1 MDLTAFKFN
10 LELDMELIRQLIVF
24 ERFDAIWSN
33 LEKRSMNQLS
43 VLRSKA
49 TTLSL
54 GAVLRLEGFDWSE
67 ARIESFLMNYN
78 FRKEDSAD
86 VRIFGGYVHAESYFL
101 ENSLNFELNEPSL
114 KDLQK
119 NLLQFSPKDDWHC
132 GDYKRI
138 NNNLEIVLPDGSKEL
153 VFRATEPGIHTI
165 EAMKQLFDWY
175 YADQNTIGILKI
187 AIFIYEFLCI
197 RPFQD
202 GNGRL
207 SYLMVKILMMQN
219 NYSWFSYLSFEKE
232 IEQNRQ
238 EYFTILKDTQKHRPA
253 ENIIGWLKFFM
264 SCMINLQDNLKGNI
278 LTKTITTNLSVK
290 EKKVCTIIKDNPGI
304 CSSEISK
311 ISGIPLPSIKKMLKK
326 LVMQKFISK
335 EGIGKATNYC

>member
-1 MDLTAFKFN
+1 
-10 LELDMELIRQLIVF
+10 MELIRQLIVF
-24 ERFDAIWSN
+24 ERFDAVWPN
-33 LEKRSMNQLS
+33 LEKKSMNHLG
-43 VLRSKA
+43 VLRSNA
-49 TTLSL
+49 TTQSL
-54 GAVLRLEGFDWSE
+54 GAVLRFEGFDWSE

-78 FRKEDSAD
+78 FRTEDSAD
-86 VRIFGGYVHAESYFL
+86 MRIFGGYVYAERYFL
-101 ENSLNFELNEPSL
+101 ENSLNFELNEPIL

-119 NLLQFSPKDDWHC
+119 KLLQFSPKDDWHR

-175 YADQNTIGILKI
+175 YADQKTIGILKI

-207 SYLMVKILMMQN
+207 SYLMVKILMLQN
-219 NYSWFSYLSFEKE
+219 NYAWFHYMSFEKE

-238 EYFTILKDTQKHRPA
+238 EFFTILKDTQKHRPA
-253 ENIIGWLKFFM
+253 ENLLAWFKFFL
-264 SCMINLQDNLKGNI
+264 SCLIVLQNNLKENI
-278 LTKTITTNLSVK
+278 LPKTITTNLSVK
-290 EKKVCTIIKDNPGI
+290 EKKVCTIINDNPGI
-304 CSSEISK
+304 SSSEISK
-311 ISGIPLPSIKKMLKK
+311 ISGIPLPSIKKMLRK
-326 LVMQKFISK
+326 LVIQKFISK
-335 EGIGKATNYC
+335 EGIGKATNYSQL